1 MLAQT
6 NLESQFMA
14 VTEASDSLYF
24 SLEMQAI
31 VAESILAYVT
41 YL

>member
-14 VTEASDSLYF
+14 ATKASGSPRF

-31 VAESILAYVT
+31 AVEIILTYVI